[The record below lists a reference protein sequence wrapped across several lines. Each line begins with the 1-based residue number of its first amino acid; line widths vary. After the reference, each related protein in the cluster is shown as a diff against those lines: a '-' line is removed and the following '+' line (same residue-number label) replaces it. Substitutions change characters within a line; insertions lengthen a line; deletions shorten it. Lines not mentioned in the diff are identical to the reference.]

1 MPSVDLK
8 ALAAETAF
16 ERLALEEIYPL
27 IPRVEASSTIDTRG
41 ERESLSVTLAPE
53 TIIVVD
59 GTRPADLRVL
69 QPLCFGAAW
78 KILDL
83 IFETMTGEWKIA
95 KKAAKARALKV
106 PAPAPWDGHQAVWE
120 LIAMTYANTEAYSAI
135 LSGGSSP
142 QLSRGLTRSTGAS

>member
-16 ERLALEEIYPL
+16 ERLALEEVYPL

-41 ERESLSVTLAPE
+41 ERESLSVTPAPA
-53 TIIVVD
+53 TIIVSVVD

-78 KILDL
+78 KTLDL
-83 IFETMTGEWKIA
+83 IFEKTTGESSIG
-95 KKAAKARALKV
+95 KKEAKARGLGV
-106 PAPAPWDGHQAVWE
+106 P
-120 LIAMTYANTEAYSAI
+120 
-135 LSGGSSP
+135 
-142 QLSRGLTRSTGAS
+142 